1 MKRTRRHKYLQISV
15 FFLIYSIIQVLSI
28 GNKENETTT
37 TEKSDSEAHAHLLG
51 LMHSHAGHS
60 SVGKATEAT
69 TTSTTTTES
78 NAAHEHLFSMLH
90 SHAGHSSV
98 GNKVKSTPNTA
109 VHEHIIMNMLHAHG
123 HSIIGNKNNTNS
135 SAKVVPAVVGHE
147 FQEVLPNGTTTE
159 KPTTNK
165 PSSNDTDDCTP
176 PAIKQF
182 PHPIMSPGARRH
194 GGLIIHII
202 VAVYMFLGLAIVC
215 DEYFVASLDRICEE
229 LKMAPDVAGA
239 TFMAAGSSAPELATV
254 IIGVFLAKDDIGI
267 SGVIGS
273 AVFNIMFVIACCG
286 LCSSAV
292 VYLNWW
298 PLVRDSFFYAIS
310 ILVMLVVIFDKKIS
324 WLESLVMILTYLVYC
339 VVLHFNTPLE
349 RWAQTWPVPFK
360 KMSPTEQSGLVS
372 YKTLEDGGKHQ
383 SYGMEQTNAA
393 QGYGVEQ
400 TQQFQQPPDYS
411 DPGMNNF
418 GMAWSPEKYQDS
430 FASQLSGPELNQASQ
445 PEPTAPPPAVPE
457 PVRPVQPDYYRP
469 KEYDPAAH
477 VDPLVR
483 PEGGWYQQ
491 ASWGL
496 IFPIHWLC
504 RKTMPDCRSEKY
516 RNWYP
521 FTFFVSMVW
530 ISFYSYFM
538 VWMITIIGY
547 TLGIPDTV
555 MGLTFVAAGVSVP
568 DALSSVAVIKE
579 GYGDM
584 AVSNAVGSNV
594 FDILICLG
602 LPWFIKTAII
612 RPGSTVRVLSKGLT
626 YSTLSLLSTVVFLVV
641 ATHMNGWKLDRRF
654 GIMLMVWYLVFIT
667 FASMYELNV
676 FGYMNPPECSCD
688 W

>member
-1 MKRTRRHKYLQISV
+1 
-15 FFLIYSIIQVLSI
+15 
-28 GNKENETTT
+28 
-37 TEKSDSEAHAHLLG
+37 
-51 LMHSHAGHS
+51 
-60 SVGKATEAT
+60 
-69 TTSTTTTES
+69 
-78 NAAHEHLFSMLH
+78 
-90 SHAGHSSV
+90 
-98 GNKVKSTPNTA
+98 
-109 VHEHIIMNMLHAHG
+109 
-123 HSIIGNKNNTNS
+123 
-135 SAKVVPAVVGHE
+135 
-147 FQEVLPNGTTTE
+147 
-159 KPTTNK
+159 
-165 PSSNDTDDCTP
+165 
-176 PAIKQF
+176 
-182 PHPIMSPGARRH
+182 
-194 GGLIIHII
+194 
-202 VAVYMFLGLAIVC
+202 
-215 DEYFVASLDRICEE
+215 
-229 LKMAPDVAGA
+229 
-239 TFMAAGSSAPELATV
+239 
-254 IIGVFLAKDDIGI
+254 
-267 SGVIGS
+267 
-273 AVFNIMFVIACCG
+273 
-286 LCSSAV
+286 
-292 VYLNWW
+292 
-298 PLVRDSFFYAIS
+298 
-310 ILVMLVVIFDKKIS
+310 
-324 WLESLVMILTYLVYC
+324 MILTYIVYC
-339 VVLHFNTPLE
+339 IVLHFNTPLE

-360 KMSPTEQSGLVS
+360 KMAPTEQSGLVS

-383 SYGMEQTNAA
+383 SYGMEQTNAG

-400 TQQFQQPPDYS
+400 TQQFQQPDYS

-418 GMAWSPEKYQDS
+418 GMAWSPEKYQEG

-445 PEPTAPPPAVPE
+445 PEPTAPPPVVPE

-654 GIMLMVWYLVFIT
+654 GVMLMVWYLVFIT